1 MRIAAQRV
9 SKGGAL
15 PETTVHA
22 ESGSVTVVAVE
33 GAQRPTVLALILGG
47 RMHPDTGQAMLDGR
61 ADARGLRRAVA
72 LVDAPDVSAPADDLP
87 LAAVLHEE
95 LAFAGVRGAR
105 RATRRLLADL
115 DLVAH
120 RATPMG
126 ELPADIRVRA
136 LAETAAQGRGVE
148 ALVLVSPDRHGGDP
162 GGWHDVA
169 VRWADRGFA
178 VVVLAGAAAAAA
190 VDAADRVGEADGQM
204 HEDVRPAPDDAPTF
218 ALPIAAPV
226 HVSRVG
232 EPAPAPD
239 DATEQ
244 PTERA
249 TEPPTEQPT
258 DQPGEQKEDPAEA
271 ETSEETER

>member
-1 MRIAAQRV
+1 M
-9 SKGGAL
+9 
-15 PETTVHA
+15 
-22 ESGSVTVVAVE
+22 TVVAVE

-47 RMHPDTGQAMLDGR
+47 RMHPDTGETTLDGR

-87 LAAVLHEE
+87 LAVVLHEE

-105 RATRRLLADL
+105 RATRRMLADL

-162 GGWHDVA
+162 GGWHDIA

-190 VDAADRVGEADGQM
+190 VVAPDRVAEADGQV
-204 HEDVRPAPDDAPTF
+204 HEDVRPASDDAPTL

-232 EPAPAPD
+232 EQAPAPD
-239 DATEQ
+239 RAREQ
-244 PTERA
+244 S
-249 TEPPTEQPT
+249 
-258 DQPGEQKEDPAEA
+258 GEQHAEQHAELPADRQEDPAEA
-271 ETSEETER
+271 ETPEETER